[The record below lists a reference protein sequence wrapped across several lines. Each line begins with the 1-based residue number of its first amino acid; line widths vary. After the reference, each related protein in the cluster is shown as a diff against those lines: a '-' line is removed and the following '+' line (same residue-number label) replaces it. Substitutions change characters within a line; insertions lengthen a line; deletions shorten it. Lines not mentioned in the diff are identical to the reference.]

1 MDRRT
6 FLAAAAAAVATD
18 PVVAADGSARAVES
32 GSRVPEVNAHRM
44 LSGALVADG
53 FDGPGLDTQTWH
65 RPDWLVKNDR
75 NLSVGIQKGYL
86 RIAGVSRPTGGDH
99 QYAGVQSTYFRETDV
114 VLSAHIRVATSFD
127 KPGRIRHLVHLCT
140 GDWPDFFTEI
150 DFGKLDTGPP
160 RWHSAYVDRIWEYSG
175 YKKYVDPTL
184 PATAKE
190 ATDWHQVVIVHDGT
204 THAAQ
209 NYLIQTGVW
218 KPVGPAH
225 TIKMNHSHVEL
236 KVDVGVPDVR
246 VEVDFDDVRLYL
258 SPSRHPVTIVV
269 DGPLNRTR
277 TAPAYPIE
285 KLKVRLLEADSKQ
298 VLGEGVTDDGGQA
311 QVTLKSEVIYPVAAR
326 IEVSND
332 VEMLLT
338 SSIAQEG
345 VRGLYPSASG
355 LSVSRRNLSNG
366 EAERPWCIPSR
377 MAAVGKDVRLEK
389 VFRWPC
395 CTLPCAWIP

>member
-1 MDRRT
+1 
-6 FLAAAAAAVATD
+6 
-18 PVVAADGSARAVES
+18 
-32 GSRVPEVNAHRM
+32 
-44 LSGALVADG
+44 
-53 FDGPGLDTQTWH
+53 
-65 RPDWLVKNDR
+65 
-75 NLSVGIQKGYL
+75 
-86 RIAGVSRPTGGDH
+86 
-99 QYAGVQSTYFRETDV
+99 
-114 VLSAHIRVATSFD
+114 
-127 KPGRIRHLVHLCT
+127 
-140 GDWPDFFTEI
+140 
-150 DFGKLDTGPP
+150 
-160 RWHSAYVDRIWEYSG
+160 
-175 YKKYVDPTL
+175 
-184 PATAKE
+184 
-190 ATDWHQVVIVHDGT
+190 VIVHDGT

-209 NYLIQTGVW
+209 NYLIQTGVQ

-366 EAERPWCIPSR
+366 EAERPWCVPSR
-377 MAAVGKDVRLEK
+377 MAGDGKDVRPEK

-395 CTLPCAWIP
+395 CTQPCAWIP